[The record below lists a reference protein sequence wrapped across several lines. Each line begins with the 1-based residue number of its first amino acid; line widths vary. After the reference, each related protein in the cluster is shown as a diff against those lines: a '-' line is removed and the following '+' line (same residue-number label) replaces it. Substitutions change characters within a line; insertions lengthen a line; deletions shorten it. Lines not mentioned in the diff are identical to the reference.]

1 MKNTDL
7 SRKIKELRTRL
18 GLSQGELADISQL
31 NLRTVQRIENGETE
45 PRGDSLKR
53 LANALNVMPN
63 DLVEWTEK
71 EDNSLL
77 VFLNL
82 SALAFIAFPVMGIIV
97 PLIIYMLKKDQ
108 VKNINETGR
117 RLLNFQITWCLVIFL
132 SYILFFCVIFLHL
145 NLPIH
150 INIGLGLGADG
161 FLVFIPMAYYAFNAL
176 IILWNAYRSYKGK
189 VVIYQPA
196 VRFLR

>member
-7 SRKIKELRTRL
+7 SKKIKELRTRL
-18 GLSQGELADISQL
+18 GLSQGELADIAQL
-31 NLRTVQRIENGETE
+31 NLRTVQRIESGETE

-63 DLVEWTEK
+63 DLIEWTEK

-117 RLLNFQITWCLVIFL
+117 RLLNFQITWCLIIFVG
-132 SYILFFCVIFLHL
+132 YILFFGVIFLHVHIPMPDISVANVGGGEL
-145 NLPIH
+145 MLFLPI
-150 INIGLGLGADG
+150 
-161 FLVFIPMAYYAFNAL
+161 FYYAFNVL
-176 IILWNAYRSYKGK
+176 IILWNAYRSYRGK

>member
-7 SRKIKELRTRL
+7 SKKIKELRTRM

-31 NLRTVQRIENGETE
+31 NLRTVQRIESGETE

-63 DLVEWTEK
+63 DLIEWTEK
-71 EDNSLL
+71 EDNGLL
-77 VFLNL
+77 IFLNL
-82 SALAFIAFPVMGIIV
+82 STLAFIAFPIMGIIV

-108 VKNINETGR
+108 VKGINETGKR
-117 RLLNFQITWCLVIFL
+117 ILNFQITWCLLIFL
-132 SYILFFCVIFLHL
+132 GYTLFLSVILLHL

-150 INIGLGLGADG
+150 FNIGVFGA
-161 FLVFIPMAYYAFNAL
+161 LFIPVFYYGFNIL
-176 IILWNAYRSYKGK
+176 IILWNAYRSYRGK

-196 VRFLR
+196 IPFLR

>member
-7 SRKIKELRTRL
+7 SKKIKELRTRL
-18 GLSQGELADISQL
+18 GLSQGELADIAQL
-31 NLRTVQRIENGETE
+31 NLRTVQRIESGETE

-63 DLVEWTEK
+63 DLIEWTEK
-71 EDNSLL
+71 EDNGLL

-82 SALAFIAFPVMGIIV
+82 SALAFIAFPIMGIIV
-97 PLIIYMLKKDQ
+97 PLVIYMLKKDQ

-117 RLLNFQITWCLVIFL
+117 RLLNFQITWCLLIFL
-132 SYILFFCVIFLHL
+132 GYILFFCVIFLHL

-150 INIGLGLGADG
+150 INIGVGGGELTL
-161 FLVFIPMAYYAFNAL
+161 FLPLFYYAFNVI
-176 IILWNAYRSYKGK
+176 IILWNAYRSYRGK